1 MFEKGVNMK
10 FLLRVF
16 YESLKEDNLSFNIN
30 YNSSDQNNRN
40 TSSISLVAKNDD
52 NKNISGPLKP
62 MSPISN
68 KTSNKIDLTKPVVP
82 PIDTSNDGNKNDTIV
97 DLKDDYN
104 KWFYGGLSSIQIFNL
119 VKEAKAS
126 TSKLALLKNL

>member
-1 MFEKGVNMK
+1 MK

-16 YESLKEDNLSFNIN
+16 YESVKEDNLSFNSN
-30 YNSSDQNNRN
+30 CNSSDQNNIN

-52 NKNISGPLKP
+52 KKNMSGQLKP

-82 PIDTSNDGNKNDTIV
+82 PIDTNTNNNKNDTIV

-104 KWFYGGLSSIQIFNL
+104 KWFYGGLSAIQIFNL

-126 TSKLALLKNL
+126 SSKLAFA